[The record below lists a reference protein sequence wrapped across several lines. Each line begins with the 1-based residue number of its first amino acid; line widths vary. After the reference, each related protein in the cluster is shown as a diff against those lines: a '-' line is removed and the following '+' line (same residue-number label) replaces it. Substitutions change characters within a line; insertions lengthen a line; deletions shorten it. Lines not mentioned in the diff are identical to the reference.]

1 MIKTNTDFLCIK
13 DSKNTIDKF
22 FREITFKLNRL
33 SVIYRD
39 YIKKSNLSEEYL
51 ISLDTLNF
59 QEILIKTDV
68 ANYKNLYDTFL
79 NQCYCQYFKLYQ
91 KIVIFLTKKYR
102 FEKDIT
108 LDILTTKTFTIYKD
122 LQEHRYE
129 FTETENIYQTICD
142 IILYI
147 KNYVNK
153 QTYHLKDDEIKIQ
166 NGIYIQNLL
175 YEKKH
180 DIDMLDD
187 KIDLYNKM
195 LENYMVFQ
203 DNFLKRMLLKMKVLY
218 SQINADISLE
228 TIDCDKVSITTKIN
242 QYFKSHRICKDFEQ
256 LIEREFNNGVD
267 KPTDGWN
274 MVHVSHAFKKWKN
287 FMLDRESKKYKR
299 NMCILRKS
307 FDVWKE
313 IIKNPKKTKKINIKF
328 TIIFIL
334 IFMVYINFYFRNQHV
349 YDDLLPKNFLHN
361 IF

>member
-22 FREITFKLNRL
+22 FREIKFKLDRL

-122 LQEHRYE
+122 LQEHHYE
-129 FTETENIYQTICD
+129 FTETEEIYQTICD

-153 QTYHLKDDEIKIQ
+153 QTFHLKDDEIKIQ

-187 KIDLYNKM
+187 KIDLYNKI
-195 LENYMVFQ
+195 LENYIIFQ

-274 MVHVSHAFKKWKN
+274 MVHVSHAFKKWKK
-287 FMLDRESKKYKR
+287 FMLDNHTKKYHR
-299 NMCILRKS
+299 NMCILSNS
-307 FDVWKE
+307 FDKWKDL
-313 IIKNPKKTKKINIKF
+313 IKKPKKNSVKKIGGIF
-328 TIIFIL
+328 IIFLIL
-334 IFMVYINFYFRNQHV
+334 FLNFYFAKLNQTFN
-349 YDDLLPKNFLHN
+349 Y
-361 IF
+361 ISQRGI

>member
-1 MIKTNTDFLCIK
+1 MAKTNTEFLCIK
-13 DSKNTIDKF
+13 DSKNEIDKF
-22 FREITFKLNRL
+22 FREIKFKLDRL
-33 SVIYRD
+33 SVIYKD

-59 QEILIKTDV
+59 QEILIRTDV
-68 ANYKNLYDTFL
+68 TNYKNLFGIFL

-91 KIVIFLTKKYR
+91 KIVIFLTKKYT

-108 LDILTTKTFTIYKD
+108 LDILTNKNFTIYKD
-122 LQEHRYE
+122 LEEHKYE
-129 FTETENIYQTICD
+129 FAETEEIYQTICD

-153 QTYHLKDDEIKIQ
+153 QTYHLKEDEIKIQ

-180 DIDMLDD
+180 DIGILDD
-187 KIDLYNKM
+187 KIDLYNKI
-195 LENYMVFQ
+195 LESYMVFQ

-228 TIDCDKVSITTKIN
+228 TIECDKVSITTKIN
-242 QYFKSHRICKDFEQ
+242 QYFKSHRICREFEQ
-256 LIEREFNNGVD
+256 LIEREFDNGID
-267 KPTDGWN
+267 KPTDEWH
-274 MVHVSHAFKKWKN
+274 MVHGIHAFKKWKN
-287 FMLDRESKKYKR
+287 FMLDNQNKKYEE

-313 IIKNPKKTKKINIKF
+313 FVTEEVEIITLSSNKNVF
-328 TIIFIL
+328 QIIFEMFSKTIL
-334 IFMVYINFYFRNQHV
+334 WILCI
-349 YDDLLPKNFLHN
+349 K
-361 IF
+361 